1 MAKKYIN
8 IETGYEKAG
17 VINREPAAGQTINT
31 SMWFSLDSNGKAIVA
46 TNAHRLVFLCFAGM
60 EMPSV
65 FDPSAS
71 LATGALT
78 GVYGKLIVEV
88 GVDGYDV
95 GGTYALDTALKI
107 ENGKVVNGTDGTD
120 IIVGRCLGA
129 VVDSKLKYAIDV
141 PVVVAGV

>member
-8 IETGYEKAG
+8 IETGYDKAG
-17 VINREPAAGQTINT
+17 VINREPATGVAVST
-31 SMWFSLDSNGKAIVA
+31 SMWFSLDSSGKAIVA

-60 EMPSV
+60 ERPDV
-65 FDPSAS
+65 LDASAS
-71 LATGALT
+71 LPTGSLT

-88 GVDGYDV
+88 GIDGYNV

-107 ENGKVVNGTDGTD
+107 ESGKVVNGTDGSD

-129 VVDSKLKYAIDV
+129 PVDGKLKYAIDV
-141 PVVVAGV
+141 PVVVAGL